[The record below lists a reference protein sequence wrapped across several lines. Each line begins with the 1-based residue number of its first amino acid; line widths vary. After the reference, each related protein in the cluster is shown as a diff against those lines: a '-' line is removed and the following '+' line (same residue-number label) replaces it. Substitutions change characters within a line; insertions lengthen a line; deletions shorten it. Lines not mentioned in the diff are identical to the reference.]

1 MSIKILF
8 GVALF
13 VVTEIASA
21 FISRAYAQ
29 ENEEAHW
36 DIAVGAVALSTSAAR
51 KGGSTQYALLPYLD
65 ASKGNWRFNMKTP
78 IVTQFRTTNFNYFL
92 RSNT

>member
-29 ENEEAHW
+29 ENEEA
-36 DIAVGAVALSTSAAR
+36 
-51 KGGSTQYALLPYLD
+51 Q
-65 ASKGNWRFNMKTP
+65 
-78 IVTQFRTTNFNYFL
+78 
-92 RSNT
+92 